1 MQRFWDFLA
10 TFPQKDCLDLGTLS
24 KATLRNILVIW
35 KTQII
40 HKHAGY
46 VYTNVNQ
53 LDSSNAILAGG
64 YQNKALEE
72 ELIYLNDDDVPLLSE
87 LLVRS

>member
-1 MQRFWDFLA
+1 M
-10 TFPQKDCLDLGTLS
+10 S

-35 KTQII
+35 KTQIR
-40 HKHAGY
+40 HTHAGY
-46 VYTNVNQ
+46 GYIYTNVNQ
-53 LDSSNAILAGG
+53 LNSSNAILAGG

-72 ELIYLNDDDVPLLSE
+72 ELIYLNNDVDVPLLSE